1 MYHSSLTY
9 ILPHK
14 SKKIQVS

>member
-1 MYHSSLTY
+1 MNKQYTY

-14 SKKIQVS
+14 E